1 MTSVGILGLG
11 TYLPPTIRTND
22 WWPKERIADWQNRMA
37 HRATRA
43 ADATNEPPMSSGAR
57 RTLAAMTE
65 FASDPFRGA
74 RERRVMSPN
83 MTAAEM
89 EAHAAREAIVRA
101 GIRVD
106 EIDVILAQ
114 TPVADHLMVNNA
126 TVTHKLLDLPRRCLA
141 VGTEGACNGFALHMS
156 LAMGM
161 IASGQ
166 ARNVLS
172 VHSSAITR
180 VHGPEEPHSAWWGDG
195 AAAAV
200 IGRVSDGN
208 GVLAAVHNAD
218 GNQCDALVL
227 GTGPDKNWWDNGSI
241 TTHSINREA
250 TRNMLFGMIDRG
262 AAAVASALE
271 QAKLRK
277 SDVDFYA
284 THQSTAWLTR
294 ESAKENG
301 LEHAKTLITF
311 PYLCNMNSVNVPFIL
326 AMGEKEGM
334 IRPGSVVTTFSGGLG
349 ETWSSLVLRWGR

>member
-1 MTSVGILGLG
+1 MKAAGILGLG
-11 TYLPPTIRTND
+11 TYLPSTVRTND
-22 WWPKERIADWQNRMA
+22 WWPDAVVADWGKRMA
-37 HRATRA
+37 HRATRS
-43 ADATNEPPMSSGAR
+43 DGPPPESMGSGAR
-57 RTLAAMTE
+57 RTLAAMGE

-74 RERRVMSPN
+74 RERRVMGSD
-83 MTAAEM
+83 MSAAQM
-89 EAHAAREAIVRA
+89 EANAAREAIARS
-101 GIRVD
+101 GIRLD
-106 EIDVILAQ
+106 EIDVILSQ
-114 TPVADHLMVNNA
+114 TPVPDHLMVNNGC
-126 TVTHKLLDLPRRCLA
+126 VTHKLLELPKRCLA
-141 VGTEGACNGFALHMS
+141 VGTEAACNGFALHMS
-156 LAMGM
+156 IAKGM

-200 IGRVSDGN
+200 IGPVADGN
-208 GVLAAVHNAD
+208 GLLASVHNAD

-262 AAAVASALE
+262 VNAVETALSE
-271 QAKLRK
+271 AKLAK
-277 SDVDFYA
+277 QDVDFLA

-294 ESAKENG
+294 EFAKEAA
-301 LEHAKTLITF
+301 LTHAKTMITF

-334 IRPGSVVTTFSGGLG
+334 IKPGSVVTTFSGGLG